1 MKELNELSNEILDE
15 LVLVDKPLL
24 VLAGPGMG
32 KTYALAYKIK
42 YLVDRKKVDPNEI
55 VVVTFTNEAANNM
68 RKRISLKGEK
78 EVYVEQNLQPSVICT
93 MHKLGNRIIKNN
105 YSKFGLNREFKVLSS
120 GYLKQ
125 ILLADC
131 AQIVGASRKDAEEA
145 MICRQNGYCKKT
157 DDLKCKICDEY
168 VKTLRKF
175 SYIDHDDQVLLP
187 CKLLRENQKILQIE
201 RQKAKYLLVDE
212 YQDVNYAQWEL
223 IKLLSGD
230 KPRNLFVVGDD
241 YQSIYRFRGGDPK
254 YIRNFE
260 KDYAPE
266 CIVRSLTI
274 SRRCPPNIFKGAFC
288 MAQKYNGGYKDLLSE
303 IKFTE
308 DSDVCI
314 KIHSF
319 EHQNIEAGFIAR
331 KVKDLGPSYEVL
343 ILVRSIAYAFPIK
356 RALKKLFVDFICD
369 YDIEKTD
376 LYLINVLLEWLED
389 PTDNFLLRIL
399 LQEII
404 DRGISDIPAKQ
415 TDFVGKEDSRAKRE
429 DAFKQISNF
438 WPQVKERSTLYL
450 RMKTL
455 KNKPLFK
462 KLIEIL
468 FELRKSYE
476 ADNISTFLPKI
487 IEKLK
492 VWEDI
497 SVFSK
502 ESNSIVE
509 EIKGLTM
516 AGGDCN
522 VRILTM
528 TKAKGLQ
535 ADYVFIVG
543 LENNILPRERTISEH
558 KAEDSR
564 LLYVSMTRAK
574 KDLYLLHS
582 KKRDRNITKVELNGR
597 SEFIDGIPK
606 EYVEEHD

>member
-1 MKELNELSNEILDE
+1 L
-15 LVLVDKPLL
+15 
-24 VLAGPGMG
+24 
-32 KTYALAYKIK
+32 Y
-42 YLVDRKKVDPNEI
+42 
-55 VVVTFTNEAANNM
+55 
-68 RKRISLKGEK
+68 
-78 EVYVEQNLQPSVICT
+78 
-93 MHKLGNRIIKNN
+93 
-105 YSKFGLNREFKVLSS
+105 
-120 GYLKQ
+120 
-125 ILLADC
+125 
-131 AQIVGASRKDAEEA
+131 
-145 MICRQNGYCKKT
+145 
-157 DDLKCKICDEY
+157 
-168 VKTLRKF
+168 
-175 SYIDHDDQVLLP
+175 
-187 CKLLRENQKILQIE
+187 
-201 RQKAKYLLVDE
+201 
-212 YQDVNYAQWEL
+212 
-223 IKLLSGD
+223 
-230 KPRNLFVVGDD
+230 
-241 YQSIYRFRGGDPK
+241 
-254 YIRNFE
+254 
-260 KDYAPE
+260 
-266 CIVRSLTI
+266 
-274 SRRCPPNIFKGAFC
+274 
-288 MAQKYNGGYKDLLSE
+288 GYKDLLSE

-308 DSDVCI
+308 DSDVYI

-319 EHQNIEAGFIAR
+319 EQQNIEAGFIAR
-331 KVKDLGPSYEVL
+331 KVKNLGPSYEVL
-343 ILVRSIAYAFPIK
+343 ILVPSVAYAFPIK
-356 RALKKLFVDFICD
+356 RALKKLFVDFVCD

-438 WPQVKERSTLYL
+438 WPQVKERNTLYL
-450 RMKTL
+450 KIKTL

-492 VWEDI
+492 VWQDI
-497 SVFSK
+497 SVLSK
-502 ESNSIVE
+502 ELNSIVE

-528 TKAKGLQ
+528 RKAKGLQ

-543 LENNILPRERTISEH
+543 LENNILPRERTIGEY

-582 KKRDRNITKVELNGR
+582 KKRDRNITKVKINGK
-597 SEFIDGIPK
+597 SEFIDDIPK